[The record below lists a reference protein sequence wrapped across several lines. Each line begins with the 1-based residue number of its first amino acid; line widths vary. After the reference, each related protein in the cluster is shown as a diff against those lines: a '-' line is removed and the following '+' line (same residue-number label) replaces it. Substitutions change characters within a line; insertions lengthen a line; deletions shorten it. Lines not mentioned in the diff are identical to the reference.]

1 MTYHAPV
8 LANEVARLAAGR
20 SRGVDCTAGGGGHT
34 AILLAAGLRVLAV
47 DRDPNA
53 VAEVRKRFA
62 EANLTVLQGC
72 FGDAHVLGE
81 IVRFQPP
88 LALLDLGVSS
98 HQIDTDKRGF
108 SFRRGV
114 VLDMR
119 MTPEGGTTAADFLK
133 MTSERDLVRIF
144 KEYGD
149 ERKAKK
155 LAREVARRRERAP
168 LTTSDDL
175 VNAIRAALGARSGPA
190 DFARIFQ
197 AIRIAVNDEL
207 GQLADALPAIRDAL
221 VPGGRLAVITY
232 HSGEDRLVKHAFR
245 DWARAC
251 VCPPGQPICTCRGRA
266 LGRVETRKAIVPQP
280 DEIAQNPRSRS
291 AGLRVFQVAD
301 EA

>member
-62 EANLTVLQGC
+62 DANLTVLQGC

-144 KEYGD
+144 K
-149 ERKAKK
+149 
-155 LAREVARRRERAP
+155 
-168 LTTSDDL
+168 
-175 VNAIRAALGARSGPA
+175 
-190 DFARIFQ
+190 
-197 AIRIAVNDEL
+197 
-207 GQLADALPAIRDAL
+207 
-221 VPGGRLAVITY
+221 
-232 HSGEDRLVKHAFR
+232 
-245 DWARAC
+245 
-251 VCPPGQPICTCRGRA
+251 
-266 LGRVETRKAIVPQP
+266 
-280 DEIAQNPRSRS
+280 
-291 AGLRVFQVAD
+291 
-301 EA
+301 